1 MKKLI
6 SLCLMI
12 ALVFSLTACSSVSS
26 QSSTASDE
34 GKMRLSVLCVNTDY
48 SRNFIRV
55 IQTHFPDV
63 QLEIEYYASTNNGSG
78 YVERLLESGNS
89 PDIVY
94 SGALL
99 QEDLQKE
106 YLLDLSTYDFARLYS
121 VSIMNQRDVDGAFY
135 MLPGTYSVF
144 SMLYNKSLFEEKG
157 WAVPTTHSEFIAL
170 CKQIREE
177 TDIVPV
183 TPLRL
188 RRGHL
193 LADAGRDGADRLPQH
208 AGGRGMDQG
217 VPQGRS
223 VL

>member
-6 SLCLMI
+6 SLCL
-12 ALVFSLTACSSVSS
+12 ALVLALSLTSCSSPSS
-26 QSSTASDE
+26 PTPSE
-34 GKMRLSVLCVNTDY
+34 EEKVRLSVLWSDTDY
-48 SRNFIRV
+48 SRNFIRT

-63 QLEIEYYASTNNGSG
+63 QLEVEYYAAPNNASG
-78 YVERLLESGNS
+78 YMDRLLESGNA

-99 QEDLQKE
+99 KEDIQKK
-106 YLLDLSTYDFARLYS
+106 YLLDLSTYDFASLYS
-121 VSIMNQRDVDGAFY
+121 VSIMNQRDVDGTLY
-135 MLPGTYSVF
+135 MLPGTYSIF